1 MCVCTFNTSLDWL
14 LMIHS
19 FTQVLSTLIVFVSVQ
34 VIGFDGSTTIEEF
47 LSSLN
52 HEIGCRDV
60 QQSGFALFSDDPIEK
75 ELEHCLN
82 RNAKV
87 C

>member
-1 MCVCTFNTSLDWL
+1 MVPDILVYRTVFL
-14 LMIHS
+14 L
-19 FTQVLSTLIVFVSVQ
+19 Q

-47 LSSLN
+47 LVSLN

-75 ELEHCLN
+75 DLEHCLN

-87 C
+87 CNIFVLKYHVSYNKS